1 MLLEAPLTM
10 TLSSSVQ
17 LDLRTITEVQAV
29 VTRELRSQ
37 VCTWEQQATD
47 AALQGDY
54 RSAQQYRDW
63 AFAADLL
70 THYAATACTALFLET
85 CEAFPVVQDTRTVAL
100 PNLSRSDDDRYLD
113 EITLEVASAQ
123 PAPEA

>member
-1 MLLEAPLTM
+1 MTPSLSAPHPA
-10 TLSSSVQ
+10 
-17 LDLRTITEVQAV
+17 LDLRTVGEVQSV

-63 AFAADLL
+63 AFAAELL
-70 THYAATACTALFLET
+70 THKAATACTALFLET
-85 CEAFPVVQDTRTVAL
+85 CEAFPVVQDTHTVAL
-100 PNLSRSDDDRYLD
+100 PNLTRSDDDRYLD
-113 EITLEVASAQ
+113 DLMLEVASAQ
-123 PAPEA
+123 PAPEG